1 MENLYAEFLLW
12 YHGFTTKETYEALLN
27 ESFLNSTN
35 NILLE
40 LEEISSDLLDTRG
53 RFMRYWDYECPTFDS
68 DTFGKRLFSG
78 LERVYKS
85 NNFSIDDFGKKC
97 NLLWKDL
104 PSGLEQTEP
113 FWTLIYA
120 DDCLSWGDE
129 TQTRKLYEKV
139 FAFYA

>member
-12 YHGFTTKETYEALLN
+12 YHGFTTNEAYEALLN
-27 ESFLNSTN
+27 ESFLNGTN

-40 LEEISSDLLDTRG
+40 LEEVSSDLLNTLG
-53 RFMRYWDYECPTFDS
+53 RFMRYWDYECLTFDS
-68 DTFGKRLFSG
+68 DIFGKRLFSG

-85 NNFSIDDFGKKC
+85 NSFSIEAFGQMC

-104 PSGLEQTEP
+104 PTGLEQTEP

-129 TQTRKLYEKV
+129 TQTRKLYEKA